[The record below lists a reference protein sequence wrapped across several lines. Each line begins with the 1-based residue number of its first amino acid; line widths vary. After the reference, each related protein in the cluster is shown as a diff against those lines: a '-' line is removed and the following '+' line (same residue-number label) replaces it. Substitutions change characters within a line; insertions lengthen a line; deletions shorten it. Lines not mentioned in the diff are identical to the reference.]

1 MILSVAK
8 EGQVRGRWTYG
19 YRRVNQKLRAM
30 GIHLAD
36 MTVNKL
42 MAKLDVQVALY
53 NRHRSGKYSS
63 YEGNVGTVADNLLK
77 QQFQATIPYQV
88 LHTDVSQVRLA
99 NHSWAYISSIIDEA
113 SKEVLAFQLSQHPDR
128 QLITATLNELC
139 TKLPDNA
146 QPIIHSDQGWHYQL
160 GYYTQKLADN
170 HFIQSMSRKGNC
182 HDNAPME
189 SFFHLFKTELLDGF
203 PPCKDLAELK
213 SLSAQRTIPLRV
225 DTLNNKSVNPRGV
238 FCIVSYSTIEKL
250 KLLHDYQKSDYG
262 LTVYSDY
269 HGVRPANMSK
279 WIKQFLLAG
288 LAGLIRPKHNQKYS
302 LETKLTAVKAYLSG
316 KYTNQA
322 ILQQYQIRNISQLHQ
337 WVISYNND
345 KLRVNQTTRKRVRKM
360 GRKVTFDEKRQ
371 IVRWTIEH
379 NNNYKAAAEK
389 YDISYQRVYSW
400 VRKYRVNSDWE
411 VLKDNRG
418 RNKGK
423 EPTNEL
429 EKLRKRVRELEA
441 RDCERELQIAFAK
454 KLVKIR
460 NREVKRPDDIKRFK
474 K

>member
-1 MILSVAK
+1 
-8 EGQVRGRWTYG
+8 
-19 YRRVNQKLRAM
+19 
-30 GIHLAD
+30 
-36 MTVNKL
+36 
-42 MAKLDVQVALY
+42 
-53 NRHRSGKYSS
+53 
-63 YEGNVGTVADNLLK
+63 
-77 QQFQATIPYQV
+77 
-88 LHTDVSQVRLA
+88 
-99 NHSWAYISSIIDEA
+99 
-113 SKEVLAFQLSQHPDR
+113 
-128 QLITATLNELC
+128 
-139 TKLPDNA
+139 
-146 QPIIHSDQGWHYQL
+146 
-160 GYYTQKLADN
+160 
-170 HFIQSMSRKGNC
+170 
-182 HDNAPME
+182 
-189 SFFHLFKTELLDGF
+189 
-203 PPCKDLAELK
+203 
-213 SLSAQRTIPLRV
+213 
-225 DTLNNKSVNPRGV
+225 GV

-429 EKLRKRVRELEA
+429 ERLRKRVRELEA
-441 RDCERELQIAFAK
+441 RDRERELQIAFAK
-454 KLVKIR
+454 KLVEIR

>member
-1 MILSVAK
+1 
-8 EGQVRGRWTYG
+8 
-19 YRRVNQKLRAM
+19 
-30 GIHLAD
+30 
-36 MTVNKL
+36 
-42 MAKLDVQVALY
+42 
-53 NRHRSGKYSS
+53 
-63 YEGNVGTVADNLLK
+63 
-77 QQFQATIPYQV
+77 
-88 LHTDVSQVRLA
+88 
-99 NHSWAYISSIIDEA
+99 
-113 SKEVLAFQLSQHPDR
+113 
-128 QLITATLNELC
+128 
-139 TKLPDNA
+139 
-146 QPIIHSDQGWHYQL
+146 
-160 GYYTQKLADN
+160 
-170 HFIQSMSRKGNC
+170 
-182 HDNAPME
+182 
-189 SFFHLFKTELLDGF
+189 
-203 PPCKDLAELK
+203 
-213 SLSAQRTIPLRV
+213 
-225 DTLNNKSVNPRGV
+225 
-238 FCIVSYSTIEKL
+238 
-250 KLLHDYQKSDYG
+250 
-262 LTVYSDY
+262 
-269 HGVRPANMSK
+269 MSK
-279 WIKQFLLAG
+279 WIKQFLLAR

-316 KYTNQA
+316 KYTNQV

-379 NNNYKAAAEK
+379 NNNYKVAAEK

-429 EKLRKRVRELEA
+429 ERLRKRVRELEA
-441 RDCERELQIAFAK
+441 RDRERELQIAFAK
-454 KLVKIR
+454 KLVEIR

>member
-1 MILSVAK
+1 M
-8 EGQVRGRWTYG
+8 
-19 YRRVNQKLRAM
+19 
-30 GIHLAD
+30 
-36 MTVNKL
+36 
-42 MAKLDVQVALY
+42 
-53 NRHRSGKYSS
+53 
-63 YEGNVGTVADNLLK
+63 
-77 QQFQATIPYQV
+77 
-88 LHTDVSQVRLA
+88 
-99 NHSWAYISSIIDEA
+99 
-113 SKEVLAFQLSQHPDR
+113 
-128 QLITATLNELC
+128 
-139 TKLPDNA
+139 
-146 QPIIHSDQGWHYQL
+146 
-160 GYYTQKLADN
+160 
-170 HFIQSMSRKGNC
+170 
-182 HDNAPME
+182 
-189 SFFHLFKTELLDGF
+189 
-203 PPCKDLAELK
+203 
-213 SLSAQRTIPLRV
+213 
-225 DTLNNKSVNPRGV
+225 

-269 HGVRPANMSK
+269 HGVRPATMSK

-322 ILQQYQIRNISQLHQ
+322 ILRQYQIRNISQLHQ

-454 KLVKIR
+454 KLVEIR